1 MAADPL
7 EDAENRFRTLESYR
21 VTLRTVAAD
30 GERQVIR
37 YAWRRPG
44 WIRMDFVDPHGGTV
58 MIYDPDARRVRL
70 FPFGPE
76 HLPTLRLAP
85 DNRLIRS
92 PRGHT
97 VDHSD
102 VGTLLAN
109 VAELR
114 ARGNMG
120 TPADAELGGRPAT
133 VIEVGGGADVSVA
146 GVHRYRVW
154 LAQDTRF
161 PLKVQSF
168 DTTGELIET
177 VDMSDAELDVAFPDR
192 FFTP

>member
-1 MAADPL
+1 MATDPL
-7 EDAENRFRTLESYR
+7 DAAAARFRSLESYR
-21 VTLRTVAAD
+21 VTLRTVDAA
-30 GERQVIR
+30 GERMVIR

-58 MIYDPDARRVRL
+58 MIHDPHARRVRL
-70 FPFGPE
+70 LPFGPD
-76 HLPTLRLAP
+76 HLPALSLSP

-92 PRGHT
+92 PRGHR

-109 VAELR
+109 LAELL
-114 ARGNMG
+114 AHGSASV
-120 TPADAELGGRPAT
+120 PADTEVAGRPAT
-133 VIEVGGGADVSVA
+133 VIEIGAVAGVSVA

-154 LAQDTRF
+154 FAQDTRF

-168 DTTGELIET
+168 DENGGLIEI
-177 VDMSDAELDVAFPDR
+177 VDMSDA
-192 FFTP
+192 